1 MPTTPRGRV
10 AVIGCGPAGMA
21 ATLSIAQGGH
31 DVMLLERY
39 PQARPAGNILNLWPP
54 PIKALG
60 LMGVD
65 TADLGAPCE
74 SQFRRADGRV
84 RARVR
89 LPQNVIDDFGG
100 GFIGMLRPQLYRRL
114 QSALPDG
121 ALRVNARVESVE
133 QDESAVRITMADGEV
148 HEVDVLVGADGIDS
162 LVRRTLWGDSPKRE
176 HDLHIFGG
184 FTFDAPVSAQEGLCV
199 VSHNRTIQGSW
210 TSILHEGRRGYQWW
224 VLGAHDGTAE
234 ITGDWKTEA
243 VRMGAGFAAPLPELI
258 AATAPSDVQRWV
270 IRDRLPLTQWSSGR
284 VTLVGDAAHPTSPYA
299 AYGAGMAIE
308 DGYFLGRRLAGV
320 DLRDYQAVRMALQD
334 FEEPRRGHTAF
345 QSTLAYRLG
354 QAFHHAPAALRP
366 VRDLVFDRTPLL
378 QKVIGEKAPSEI
390 LEQLAAIDIAEARFR
405 HELGA

>member
-1 MPTTPRGRV
+1 MPTTPSGRV

-162 LVRRTLWGDSPKRE
+162 LVRRTLWGDSPK
-176 HDLHIFGG
+176 L
-184 FTFDAPVSAQEGLCV
+184 SASTTCT
-199 VSHNRTIQGSW
+199 SSAGSPS
-210 TSILHEGRRGYQWW
+210 TRR
-224 VLGAHDGTAE
+224 
-234 ITGDWKTEA
+234 
-243 VRMGAGFAAPLPELI
+243 
-258 AATAPSDVQRWV
+258 
-270 IRDRLPLTQWSSGR
+270 
-284 VTLVGDAAHPTSPYA
+284 
-299 AYGAGMAIE
+299 
-308 DGYFLGRRLAGV
+308 
-320 DLRDYQAVRMALQD
+320 
-334 FEEPRRGHTAF
+334 
-345 QSTLAYRLG
+345 
-354 QAFHHAPAALRP
+354 
-366 VRDLVFDRTPLL
+366 
-378 QKVIGEKAPSEI
+378 
-390 LEQLAAIDIAEARFR
+390 
-405 HELGA
+405 